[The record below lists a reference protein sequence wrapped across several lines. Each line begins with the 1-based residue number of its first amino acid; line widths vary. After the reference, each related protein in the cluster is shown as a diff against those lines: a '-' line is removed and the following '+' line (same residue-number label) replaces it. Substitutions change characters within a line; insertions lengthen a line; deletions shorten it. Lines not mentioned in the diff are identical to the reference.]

1 MLKLLI
7 ERAYKIIDRDKDVY
21 QVRILVTNNTDR
33 IGYEIE
39 VSNQYIDIIKID
51 LEKGEI
57 IDEVTSDEFENN
69 LKHFKNIMIFRYKR
83 RIKRWYC
90 GRREVYGRI

>member
-21 QVRILVTNNTDR
+21 QVRILVTNNIDR
-33 IGYEIE
+33 IGYEIG
-39 VSNQYIDIIKID
+39 VSNGYIEIIKKD

-57 IDEVTSDEFENN
+57 IDKITSDEFENN
-69 LKHFKNIMIFRYKR
+69 LKHFRSIIFFEKRYSD
-83 RIKRWYC
+83 IK
-90 GRREVYGRI
+90 EE

>member
-21 QVRILVTNNTDR
+21 QVRILVTNNIDR
-33 IGYEIE
+33 IGYEIG
-39 VSNQYIDIIKID
+39 VGDSYIDIVKID

-57 IDEVTSDEFENN
+57 IEEITSDEFENN
-69 LKHFKNIMIFRYKR
+69 LKHFRIISFDERRYSD
-83 RIKRWYC
+83 IK
-90 GRREVYGRI
+90 EE

>member
-21 QVRILVTNNTDR
+21 QVRILVTNNIDR
-33 IGYEIE
+33 IGYEIG
-39 VSNQYIDIIKID
+39 VGDSYIDIVKKD
-51 LEKGEI
+51 LEKWEI
-57 IDEVTSDEFENN
+57 IDEITSDEFENN

-83 RIKRWYC
+83 RIKR
-90 GRREVYGRI
+90 

>member
-21 QVRILVTNNTDR
+21 QVRILVTNNIDR
-33 IGYEIE
+33 IGYEIG
-39 VSNQYIDIIKID
+39 VGDSYIEIIKID
-51 LEKGEI
+51 LEKREI

-69 LKHFKNIMIFRYKR
+69 LKHFRSIRFDEQRYSD
-83 RIKRWYC
+83 IK
-90 GRREVYGRI
+90 EE

>member
-21 QVRILVTNNTDR
+21 QVRILVTNNIDR
-33 IGYEIE
+33 IGYEIG
-39 VSNQYIDIIKID
+39 VGDSYIDIVKKD
-51 LEKGEI
+51 LEKREI
-57 IDEVTSDEFENN
+57 IDEITSDEFENN

-83 RIKRWYC
+83 RIKR
-90 GRREVYGRI
+90 

>member
-21 QVRILVTNNTDR
+21 QVRILVTNNIDR
-33 IGYEIE
+33 IGYEIG

-51 LEKGEI
+51 LGKIDLERREI
-57 IDEVTSDEFENN
+57 IGEVASDELENN
-69 LKHFKNIMIFRYKR
+69 LKHFRSISFYEERYSD
-83 RIKRWYC
+83 IK
-90 GRREVYGRI
+90 I